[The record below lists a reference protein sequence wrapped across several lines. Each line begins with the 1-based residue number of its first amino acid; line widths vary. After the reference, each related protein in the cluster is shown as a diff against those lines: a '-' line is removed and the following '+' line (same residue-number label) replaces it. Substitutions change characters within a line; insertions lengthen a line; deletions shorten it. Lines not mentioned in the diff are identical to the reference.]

1 MVVDYAHVSLE
12 PSQINVSTDASTATT
27 VTFSSPIYLQANLT
41 YAIVLLAPTTNNYLH
56 WIARMGEATVDTQS
70 LPNTE
75 SVIITNQYLGGSL
88 FRSQNGSIWT
98 ANQFED
104 MKLKLNKCSF
114 TSTLGTLYLY
124 NPKLGNR
131 NAQTAR
137 LLPNSITTL
146 PRKLKVK
153 IDATNNRVG
162 IGLAS
167 PDKMFV
173 INGADAEV
181 AIDDTNDS
189 PQIRFRDSGSTK
201 GNILSTSGEM
211 VFQTG
216 GSTEGMRLDAT
227 QRLGIQDNDPLQKL
241 HIAGVGG
248 LDVATLSSS
257 STGQQTVDSF
267 SASQFRT
274 AKYLISITNSTDGDY
289 QALELLLF
297 HDGTTVYL
305 TQYASI
311 FDNGAQATFDADIN
325 SCLLYTSPSPR
336 DATLSRMPSS
346 A

>member
-1 MVVDYAHVSLE
+1 MDETGAFLSSVDLFFAEKDNNEKLHVQIRTTELGTPTNKMVVDYAHVSLE

-153 IDATNNRVG
+153 IDPTNNANLTIGRKVSEGSPTGPTG
-162 IGLAS
+162 IIEQKGAS
-167 PDKMFV
+167 L
-173 INGADAEV
+173 
-181 AIDDTNDS
+181 T
-189 PQIRFRDSGSTK
+189 ST
-201 GNILSTSGEM
+201 
-211 VFQTG
+211 
-216 GSTEGMRLDAT
+216 
-227 QRLGIQDNDPLQKL
+227 
-241 HIAGVGG
+241 
-248 LDVATLSSS
+248 
-257 STGQQTVDSF
+257 
-267 SASQFRT
+267 
-274 AKYLISITNSTDGDY
+274 SITNAGIGYSNGSFATVPLYNITGN
-289 QALELLLF
+289 
-297 HDGTTVYL
+297 GT
-305 TQYASI
+305 
-311 FDNGAQATFDADIN
+311 GAQATVTITNNIVASI
-325 SCLLYTSPSPR
+325 SVSAVSYTHL
-336 DATLSRMPSS
+336 TLPTKRIV
-346 A
+346 